1 MKGTYILVIYYGKA
15 NEIKIGALG
24 NIFFSKGYYF
34 YVGSGMG
41 AIGSST
47 LLNRVKRHLLNHKEK
62 SIHWHIDYLLA
73 DKMSFITR
81 IYLIPSIAPLECKI
95 AQDLASNSD
104 NIIDNFGSSDCSCK
118 SHLIYFANF
127 TELSKIFQ

>member
-1 MKGTYILVIYYGKA
+1 MKGTYILVIYFGKA
-15 NEIKIGALG
+15 NEIRIGALG
-24 NIFFSKGYYF
+24 NIFFSEGYYF

-41 AIGSST
+41 TIGSST

-73 DKMSFITR
+73 DNMSFITK
-81 IYLIPSIAPLECKI
+81 IYLIPSITPLECKI
-95 AQDLASNSD
+95 AKELTNYSD
-104 NIIDNFGSSDCSCK
+104 DIIDHFGSSDCSCR
-118 SHLIYFANF
+118 SHLIYFVNF